1 MRHARVP
8 ETVFMDKRLS
18 TPERMLIVALDLCAD
33 GAGKAFPS
41 IGRLTE
47 YTAMARRT
55 VIYNLHSLEEKGIVT
70 KIKRP
75 LPKTTV
81 YVLASG
87 YFYGNGEEKDS
98 DRMSLSKKRDSA
110 RDALSSVSD
119 SARDALYSAPDA
131 LSDSAPDAPRT
142 IHKELSKELG
152 AEPSQNLFQNPP
164 AKEGDSFEEQ
174 LRAAFQDIAAVYP
187 RPNNLKKAFE
197 VFKSFFSRED
207 PEQNERRFQN
217 IGEQAVLYAEEK
229 ADGKCI
235 HNFNNWLRDVADPDF
250 KPVSNVTTYRRVEDE

>member
-33 GAGKAFPS
+33 ANGKSFPS
-41 IGRLTE
+41 LGRLVE

-55 VIYNLHSLEEKGIVT
+55 VMINLISLEEKGIVT
-70 KIKRP
+70 RIKRP

-87 YFYGNGEEKDS
+87 YFYGNGEESDS
-98 DRMSLSKKRDSA
+98 DRMSLSKKRDRA
-110 RDALSSVSD
+110 RDALSSESD
-119 SARDALYSAPDA
+119 RARDALYRAGDA
-131 LSDSAPDAPRT
+131 LSDRALDAPVT
-142 IHKELSKELG
+142 IHKELSKELE
-152 AEPSQNLFQNPP
+152 AEPSQNLSQNPP
-164 AKEGDSFEEQ
+164 AKEGDSFEKQ
-174 LRAAFQDIAAVYP
+174 LRASFQEIAAVYP
-187 RPNNLKKAFE
+187 RPKNLKKAFE
-197 VFKSFFSRED
+197 VFRSFFSRED
-207 PEQNERRFQN
+207 PEQNARRFQN

-235 HNFNNWLRDVADPDF
+235 HNFDNWLRDVADPDF